1 MHLWLVKEIIEYLDI
16 FNGYPFGYFQGD
28 FLQSLHGQMFPISQ
42 EDQYIYR
49 NTDTKMS
56 QIEEEEKTWNIKQL
70 KADFVHVVLTWG
82 ETSSGTT
89 KVRNSGL
96 GPDPDLCA
104 KSGPE

>member
-1 MHLWLVKEIIEYLDI
+1 MDGGVGQTAWAPEGREGRSQAGPKGEGPPARRLLVIEYLDI

-56 QIEEEEKTWNIKQL
+56 QIEEEKKHGI
-70 KADFVHVVLTWG
+70 
-82 ETSSGTT
+82 
-89 KVRNSGL
+89 
-96 GPDPDLCA
+96 
-104 KSGPE
+104 

>member
-1 MHLWLVKEIIEYLDI
+1 MIEYLDI

-56 QIEEEEKTWNIKQL
+56 QIEEEEKT
-70 KADFVHVVLTWG
+70 
-82 ETSSGTT
+82 
-89 KVRNSGL
+89 
-96 GPDPDLCA
+96 
-104 KSGPE
+104 

>member
-1 MHLWLVKEIIEYLDI
+1 MIEYLDI

-56 QIEEEEKTWNIKQL
+56 QIEEEKNMEYKTAQSR
-70 KADFVHVVLTWG
+70 F
-82 ETSSGTT
+82 SSFGFNL
-89 KVRNSGL
+89 R
-96 GPDPDLCA
+96 
-104 KSGPE
+104 